1 MEYGKEKRE
10 KKRKKKGGKRG
21 WGQWPFKEKMQKKK
35 HLQCEFFFDPG
46 YPLTMKESKKIQQ
59 VKNPEEEE
67 EWRGQ
72 KNQNFSGMEAEQR
85 EGWCMCVC

>member
-1 MEYGKEKRE
+1 
-10 KKRKKKGGKRG
+10 
-21 WGQWPFKEKMQKKK
+21 
-35 HLQCEFFFDPG
+35 
-46 YPLTMKESKKIQQ
+46 MKESKKIQQ

>member
-59 VKNPEEEE
+59 VKTQRKKKNGEARKTKTLV
-67 EWRGQ
+67 EW
-72 KNQNFSGMEAEQR
+72 KQNRRRVGV
-85 EGWCMCVC
+85 CVC